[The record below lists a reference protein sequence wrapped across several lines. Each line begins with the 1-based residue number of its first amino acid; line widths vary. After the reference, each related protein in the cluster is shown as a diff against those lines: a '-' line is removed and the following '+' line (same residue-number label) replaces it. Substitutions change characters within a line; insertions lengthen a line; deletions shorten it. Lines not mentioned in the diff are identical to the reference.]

1 MSAILNS
8 IGRTLL
14 AGGLL
19 LAAIIVMTGALSGQ
33 WIRLD
38 DFGWWLFAMRWLHV
52 LAATLWVGL
61 LYYFNF
67 VQMPALPRIPD
78 AQRPA
83 ISQFIAPAALFWFR
97 WAAVAT
103 VVSGLLLAQMQG
115 YLGAA
120 LSLSR
125 GVQAIGIGMWLGLVM
140 AANVWFVIWPKQKK
154 VLGLVPAEAP
164 ARAAAAAGAAQAS
177 RLNLLLSVP
186 MLYCMV
192 AQQNGG
198 L

>member
-1 MSAILNS
+1 MTAILNS

-14 AGGLL
+14 AGCLL
-19 LAAIIVMTGALSGQ
+19 LVAIIVVTGALSGH

-38 DFGWWLFAMRWLHV
+38 DFAWWLFAMRWLHV

-67 VQMPALPRIPD
+67 VQMPALPRIPE

-83 ISQFIAPAALFWFR
+83 VSQFIAPAALLWFR

-103 VVSGLLLAQMQG
+103 VVTGLLLAQLQG

-120 LSLSR
+120 LSLGR
-125 GVQAIGIGMWLGLVM
+125 GVQAIGLGMWLGLVM
-140 AANVWFVIWPKQKK
+140 AANVWFVIWPNQKK
-154 VLGLVPAEAP
+154 VLGLVAAEAP
-164 ARAAAAAGAAQAS
+164 ARAAAAMRAARAS
-177 RLNLLLSVP
+177 RGNQQRSVP
-186 MLYCMV
+186 MRYCMV

>member
-1 MSAILNS
+1 MTAILNS

-14 AGGLL
+14 AGCLL
-19 LAAIIVMTGALSGQ
+19 LVAIIVVTGALSGH

-38 DFGWWLFAMRWLHV
+38 DFAWWLFAMRWLHV

-67 VQMPALPRIPD
+67 VQMPALPRIPE

-83 ISQFIAPAALFWFR
+83 VSQFIAPAALLWFR

-103 VVSGLLLAQMQG
+103 VVTGLLLAQLQG

-120 LSLSR
+120 LSLGR
-125 GVQAIGIGMWLGLVM
+125 GVQAIGLGMWLGLVM
-140 AANVWFVIWPKQKK
+140 AANVWFVIWPNQKK
-154 VLGLVPAEAP
+154 VLGLVAAEAP
-164 ARAAAAAGAAQAS
+164 ARAAAAMRAARAS
-177 RLNLLLSVP
+177 RVNLLLSVP

>member
-1 MSAILNS
+1 MGAILNS
-8 IGRTLL
+8 VGRTLL
-14 AGGLL
+14 AGGVLL
-19 LAAIIVMTGALSGQ
+19 VAIVLASGALGGH

-52 LAATLWVGL
+52 VAATLWVGL

-67 VQMPALPRIPD
+67 VQMPALPRIPE

-83 ISQFIAPAALFWFR
+83 IARFIAPAALFWFR

-103 VVSGLLLAQMQG
+103 VLTGLLLAQAQG
-115 YLGAA
+115 ILGAA
-120 LSLSR
+120 LGLGR
-125 GVQAIGIGMWLGLVM
+125 GVQAIGLGMWLGLAM
-140 AANVWFVIWPKQKK
+140 AANVWFVIWPSQKK
-154 VLGLVPAEAP
+154 VLGMVPADP
-164 ARAAAAAGAAQAS
+164 AVRAAAAIRAAQAS
-177 RLNLLLSVP
+177 RINLLLSVP

>member
-1 MSAILNS
+1 MSALLNS
-8 IGRTLL
+8 LGRTLL
-14 AGGLL
+14 AGCVL
-19 LAAIIVMTGALSGQ
+19 LAAIVVAAGALSGH

-38 DFGWWLFAMRWLHV
+38 DFAWWLFAVRWLHV
-52 LAATLWVGL
+52 LVATLWVGL

-67 VQMPALPRIPD
+67 VQMPAMPQIPE

-83 ISQFIAPAALFWFR
+83 VSKVIAPIALFWFR

-103 VVSGLLLAQMQG
+103 VVTGLALAQLQG
-115 YLGAA
+115 ILGAA
-120 LSLSR
+120 LTLTQ
-125 GVQAIGIGMWLGLVM
+125 GVHAIGVGMWLGMIM
-140 AANVWFVIWPKQKK
+140 AANVWFVIWPSQKR
-154 VLGLVPAEAP
+154 VLGLTAAEP
-164 ARAAAAAGAAQAS
+164 PVRAAAANRAARAS
-177 RLNLLLSVP
+177 RVNLLLSVP

>member
-1 MSAILNS
+1 MHAILNS

-14 AGGLL
+14 AGGVLL
-19 LAAIIVMTGALSGQ
+19 VAIVAVSGALSGH

-67 VQMPALPRIPD
+67 VQMPAMPRIPE

-83 ISQFIAPAALFWFR
+83 IAQFIAPSALFWFR
-97 WAAVAT
+97 WAALGT
-103 VVSGLLLAQMQG
+103 VVTGLLLAQMQG
-115 YLGAA
+115 YLVAA
-120 LSLSR
+120 LGFSR
-125 GVQAIGIGMWLGLVM
+125 GVQAIGLGMWLGLLM
-140 AANVWFVIWPKQKK
+140 AANVWFVIWPSQKK

-164 ARAAAAAGAAQAS
+164 VRAAAASRAAHAS
-177 RLNLLLSVP
+177 RVNLLLSVP

>member
-1 MSAILNS
+1 MSALLNS

-14 AGGLL
+14 AGCVLL
-19 LAAIIVMTGALSGQ
+19 VVIVVAAGALSGH
-33 WIRLD
+33 WVRLD

-52 LAATLWVGL
+52 LVATLWVGL

-67 VQMPALPRIPD
+67 VQMPAMPRIPE

-83 ISQFIAPAALFWFR
+83 ISQVIAPLALFWFR

-103 VVSGLLLAQMQG
+103 VISGLVLAHLQG
-115 YLGAA
+115 SLAAA
-120 LSLSR
+120 LTLKP
-125 GVQAIGIGMWLGLVM
+125 GLHAIGVGMWLGLIM
-140 AANVWFVIWPKQKK
+140 AANVWFVIWPSQKR
-154 VLGLVPAEAP
+154 VLGLTPAEPP
-164 ARAAAAAGAAQAS
+164 ARAAAAGRAARAS
-177 RLNLLLSVP
+177 RVNLLLSVP